1 MDLNSLFK
9 AGKRFFIDNSGTI
22 LTVSS
27 ISLGA
32 LAVIEAIRAT
42 SKAKDI
48 IDDIEYQKFEELG
61 CPEDSD
67 VDCHLTTSEKIRAT
81 WTCYIWTV
89 LLLSGSAVCGVSA
102 HVTDNKKIQA
112 ASLAYGSLLETYN
125 TYQDNVRKVLKEKEI
140 RTINHGVMHDIVE
153 RDKAAMPEHVKNTIF
168 AVTDD
173 TKVLFRDAYSS
184 RNGGGYFKRTME
196 EVRRAEGRF
205 NRILMDN
212 GRATINDWYDCL
224 DIGHS
229 ELGDYFGWEW
239 AEVGPLF
246 AVGVPD
252 DINIVEDVAVVS
264 GLGLARD
271 QYSKFFE
278 MPKKLY

>member
-48 IDDIEYQKFEELG
+48 IDDVEYQKFEELG

-67 VDCHLTTSEKIRAT
+67 VDCRLTTSEKIRAT

-89 LLLSGSAVCGVSA
+89 LLLSGSAACGISA
-102 HVTDNKKIQA
+102 HITDNKKIQA

-173 TKVLFRDAYSS
+173 IAHETAVDIS
-184 RNGGGYFKRTME
+184 REQWKKS
-196 EVRRAEGRF
+196 
-205 NRILMDN
+205 D
-212 GRATINDWYDCL
+212 
-224 DIGHS
+224 
-229 ELGDYFGWEW
+229 ELKD
-239 AEVGPLF
+239 VS
-246 AVGVPD
+246 
-252 DINIVEDVAVVS
+252 IV
-264 GLGLARD
+264 
-271 QYSKFFE
+271 Y
-278 MPKKLY
+278 